1 MRGLSVALKTCVKKI
16 LFTASVFCSLSLD
29 ANILDKVNPL
39 SIDQAMQHAIKTH
52 PLILSAEGEY
62 RAAKS
67 ELTASRW
74 SRFPAL
80 GASAQESSTEV
91 KQEVTTAS
99 MPIWVGGR
107 INADIDLAKSK
118 RDGALAGIAEAQ
130 QTVMLETIGLF
141 FDYFKSEKKLEIA
154 AKNVDEHQRL
164 YEIIERRV
172 DAATSP
178 DVDAMLA
185 QARLQS
191 ARSAQIQAVSTK
203 NISKASLEL
212 TVGHVID
219 AVRVNNN
226 PAPLG
231 FDLNQALVT
240 GISVSPRIS
249 RIESEVKGFEANIKS
264 AKSALYPQI
273 SIGYEKRYNEPDPSP
288 LNVDEETFVS
298 VQFQPGAGFAVA
310 SSISA
315 AKQRKQSA
323 RDSLEAEKRELR
335 RQIKTA
341 WNEYTSVSFQL
352 DPSKLLVEATN
363 SVIESYL
370 RQYAVGKKSWLDVLN
385 AQREAT
391 QARNTLVDFE
401 VQYLTSL
408 YRLRVLMNEINP
420 TILGVKL

>member
-1 MRGLSVALKTCVKKI
+1 VRSLNNFKKI
-16 LFTASVFCSLSLD
+16 LALLLLSLSITLQ
-29 ANILDKVNPL
+29 AESASEVQAL
-39 SIDQAMQHAIKTH
+39 SVDQAIQHAIKTH
-52 PLILSAEGEY
+52 PLILSAEGQY

-74 SRFPAL
+74 SRFPTV
-80 GASAQESSTEV
+80 GASARENSFDQ
-91 KQEVTTAS
+91 KQDVTTAS
-99 MPIWVGGR
+99 MPLWMGGR
-107 INADIDLAKSK
+107 INADIDLAMSN
-118 RDGALAGIAEAQ
+118 RDGALSGISEAQ
-130 QTVMLETIGLF
+130 QSVMLETIGLF

-154 AKNVDEHQRL
+154 SLNVDEHQRL

-172 DAATSP
+172 EAATSP

-191 ARSAQIQAVSTK
+191 ARSAQIQAASVK
-203 NISKASLEL
+203 DISKASLEL
-212 TVGHVID
+212 TVGRVID
-219 AVRVNNN
+219 AVLVNNN
-226 PAPLG
+226 PEPFG
-231 FDLNQALVT
+231 ISLNEAVAT
-240 GISVSPRIS
+240 GIKVSPRIA
-249 RIESEVKGFEANIKS
+249 RIESEIKGFEANIKS
-264 AKSALYPQI
+264 AKSALYPQV
-273 SIGYEKRYNEPDPSP
+273 SLGYEKRFNDPDSSR
-288 LNVDEETFVS
+288 VDQEETFVS
-298 VQFQPGAGFAVA
+298 VQFQPGAGLAVA

-341 WNEYTSVSFQL
+341 WNEYASVSFQL
-352 DPSKLLVEATN
+352 EPSKMLVDATN

-401 VQYLTSL
+401 VQYLTSI

>member
-1 MRGLSVALKTCVKKI
+1 MSLKHRLKKI
-16 LFTASVFCSLSLD
+16 LIAVSLFGSLCASANNHD
-29 ANILDKVNPL
+29 AVTPL
-39 SIDQAMQHAIKTH
+39 SIDQAMQHALKTH

-74 SRFPAL
+74 SRFPTL

-91 KQEVTTAS
+91 KQDVTTAS

-107 INADIDLAKSK
+107 INAEIDLAKSK
-118 RDGALAGIAEAQ
+118 RDGALSGIAEAQ
-130 QTVMLETIGLF
+130 QTVMLETVGLF

-154 AKNVDEHQRL
+154 TQNVDEHQRL

-172 DAATSP
+172 EAATSP
-178 DVDAMLA
+178 DVDSMLA

-191 ARSAQIQAVSTK
+191 ARSAQIQATSAR
-203 NISKASLEL
+203 NIAKASLEL

-219 AVRVNNN
+219 AVRVINN
-226 PAPLG
+226 PEPLG
-231 FDLNQALVT
+231 FGLNQALVT
-240 GISVSPRIS
+240 GISVSPRIA
-249 RIESEVKGFEANIKS
+249 RLESDVKGFEANIKS

-273 SIGYEKRYNEPDPSP
+273 SLGYEKRFNDPDPSR
-288 LNVDEETFVS
+288 LDVDEETFVS

-341 WNEYTSVSFQL
+341 WNEYASVSFQL
-352 DPSKLLVEATN
+352 EPSKMLVDATT
-363 SVIESYL
+363 SVVESYL

-408 YRLRVLMNEINP
+408 YRLKVLMNEINP

>member
-1 MRGLSVALKTCVKKI
+1 MRSLNNFKKI
-16 LFTASVFCSLSLD
+16 LALLLLSLSITLQ
-29 ANILDKVNPL
+29 AESASEVQAL
-39 SIDQAMQHAIKTH
+39 SVDQAIQHAIKTH
-52 PLILSAEGEY
+52 PLILSAEGQY

-74 SRFPAL
+74 SRFPTV
-80 GASAQESSTEV
+80 GASARENSFDQ
-91 KQEVTTAS
+91 KQDVTTAS
-99 MPIWVGGR
+99 MPLWMGGR
-107 INADIDLAKSK
+107 INADIDLAMSN
-118 RDGALAGIAEAQ
+118 RDGALSGISEAQ
-130 QTVMLETIGLF
+130 QSVMLETIGLF

-154 AKNVDEHQRL
+154 SQTIDEHQRL
-164 YEIIERRV
+164 YDIIERRV
-172 DAATSP
+172 EAATSP

-191 ARSAQIQAVSTK
+191 ARSSQIQAASIK
-203 NISKASLEL
+203 DISKASLEL
-212 TVGHVID
+212 TVGRVID
-219 AVRVNNN
+219 AVLVNNN
-226 PAPLG
+226 PDPFG
-231 FDLNQALVT
+231 ISLNEAVAT
-240 GISVSPRIS
+240 GIAVSPRVA
-249 RIESEVKGFEANIKS
+249 RIESEIKGFDANIKL
-264 AKSALYPQI
+264 AKSALYPQV
-273 SIGYEKRYNEPDPSP
+273 SLGYEKRFNDPDSSR
-288 LNVDEETFVS
+288 VDQEETFVS
-298 VQFQPGAGFAVA
+298 VQFQPGAGLAVA

-341 WNEYTSVSFQL
+341 WNEYASVSFQL
-352 DPSKLLVEATN
+352 EPSKMLVDATN

-401 VQYLTSL
+401 VQYLTSI

-420 TILGVKL
+420 TILGVTL

>member
-1 MRGLSVALKTCVKKI
+1 MTSLNNFKKI
-16 LFTASVFCSLSLD
+16 LALLSLSVSITLQ
-29 ANILDKVNPL
+29 AESPSEAQAL
-39 SIDQAMQHAIKTH
+39 SVDQAMQYAIKTH
-52 PLILSAEGEY
+52 PLILSAEGQY

-67 ELTASRW
+67 ELAASRW
-74 SRFPAL
+74 SRFPTV
-80 GASAQESSTEV
+80 GASARENSFDE
-91 KQEVTTAS
+91 KQDVTTAS
-99 MPIWVGGR
+99 MPLWMGGR

-118 RDGALAGIAEAQ
+118 RDGALSGISEAQ
-130 QTVMLETIGLF
+130 QSVMLETIGLF

-154 AKNVDEHQRL
+154 SLNVDEHQRL

-172 DAATSP
+172 EAATSP

-191 ARSAQIQAVSTK
+191 ARSAQIQAASIK
-203 NISKASLEL
+203 DISKASLEL
-212 TVGHVID
+212 TVGRVID
-219 AVRVNNN
+219 AVLVNNN
-226 PAPLG
+226 PEPFG
-231 FDLNQALVT
+231 ISLNEAVAT
-240 GISVSPRIS
+240 GIKVSPRVA
-249 RIESEVKGFEANIKS
+249 RIESEIKGFEANIKS
-264 AKSALYPQI
+264 AKSALYPQV
-273 SIGYEKRYNEPDPSP
+273 SLGYEKRFNDPDSSR
-288 LNVDEETFVS
+288 VDQEETFVS
-298 VQFQPGAGFAVA
+298 VQFQPGAGLAVA

-315 AKQRKQSA
+315 AKLRKQSA

-341 WNEYTSVSFQL
+341 WNEYASVSFQL
-352 DPSKLLVEATN
+352 EPSKMLVDATN

-401 VQYLTSL
+401 VQYLTSI

>member
-1 MRGLSVALKTCVKKI
+1 LSLSVSIALQAESPSEAQA
-16 LFTASVFCSLSLD
+16 LSV
-29 ANILDKVNPL
+29 
-39 SIDQAMQHAIKTH
+39 DQAMQYAIKTH
-52 PLILSAEGEY
+52 PLILSAEGQY

-74 SRFPAL
+74 SRFPTV
-80 GASAQESSTEV
+80 GASARENSFDE
-91 KQEVTTAS
+91 KQDVTTAS
-99 MPIWVGGR
+99 MPLWMGGR

-118 RDGALAGIAEAQ
+118 RDGALSGISEAQ
-130 QTVMLETIGLF
+130 QSVMLETIGLF

-154 AKNVDEHQRL
+154 SLNVDEHQRL

-172 DAATSP
+172 EAATSP

-191 ARSAQIQAVSTK
+191 SRSAQIQAASIK
-203 NISKASLEL
+203 DISKASLEL
-212 TVGHVID
+212 TVGRVVD
-219 AVRVNNN
+219 AVLVNNN
-226 PAPLG
+226 PEPFG
-231 FDLNQALVT
+231 ISLNEAVAT
-240 GISVSPRIS
+240 GIKVSPRIA

-264 AKSALYPQI
+264 AKSALYPQV
-273 SIGYEKRYNEPDPSP
+273 SLGYEKRFNDPDSSR
-288 LNVDEETFVS
+288 VDQEETFVS
-298 VQFQPGAGFAVA
+298 VQFQPGAGLAVA

-341 WNEYTSVSFQL
+341 WNEYASVSFQL
-352 DPSKLLVEATN
+352 EPSKMLVDATN

-401 VQYLTSL
+401 VQYLTSI

>member
-1 MRGLSVALKTCVKKI
+1 VRSLNNFKKI
-16 LFTASVFCSLSLD
+16 LALLSLSVSITLQ
-29 ANILDKVNPL
+29 AESPSEAQAL
-39 SIDQAMQHAIKTH
+39 SVDQAMQYAIKTH
-52 PLILSAEGEY
+52 PLILSAEGQY

-74 SRFPAL
+74 SRFPTV
-80 GASAQESSTEV
+80 GASARENSFDE
-91 KQEVTTAS
+91 KQDVTTAS
-99 MPIWVGGR
+99 MPLWMGGR

-118 RDGALAGIAEAQ
+118 RDGALSGISEAQ
-130 QTVMLETIGLF
+130 QSVMLETIGLF

-154 AKNVDEHQRL
+154 SLNVDEHQRL

-172 DAATSP
+172 EAATSP

-191 ARSAQIQAVSTK
+191 SRSAQIQAASIK
-203 NISKASLEL
+203 DISKASLEL
-212 TVGHVID
+212 TVGRVID
-219 AVRVNNN
+219 AVLVNNN
-226 PAPLG
+226 PEPFG
-231 FDLNQALVT
+231 ISLNEAVAT
-240 GISVSPRIS
+240 GIAVSPRIA
-249 RIESEVKGFEANIKS
+249 RIESEIKGFEANIKS
-264 AKSALYPQI
+264 AKSALYPQV
-273 SIGYEKRYNEPDPSP
+273 SLGYEKRFNDPDSS
-288 LNVDEETFVS
+288 LVDQEETFVS
-298 VQFQPGAGFAVA
+298 VQFQPGAGLAVA

-323 RDSLEAEKRELR
+323 RDSLEAENRELR

-341 WNEYTSVSFQL
+341 WNEYASVSFQL
-352 DPSKLLVEATN
+352 EPSKMLVDATN

-401 VQYLTSL
+401 VQYLTSI

>member
-1 MRGLSVALKTCVKKI
+1 MRPLNNFKKTLALLLLSLSITLQAESPSELQALSV
-16 LFTASVFCSLSLD
+16 
-29 ANILDKVNPL
+29 
-39 SIDQAMQHAIKTH
+39 DQAIQYAIKTH
-52 PLILSAEGEY
+52 PLILSAEGQY

-74 SRFPAL
+74 SRFPTV
-80 GASAQESSTEV
+80 GASARENSFDQ
-91 KQEVTTAS
+91 KQDVTTAS
-99 MPIWVGGR
+99 MPIWMGGR
-107 INADIDLAKSK
+107 INADIDLAKSN
-118 RDGALAGIAEAQ
+118 RDGALSGISEAQ
-130 QTVMLETIGLF
+130 QSVMLETISLF

-154 AKNVDEHQRL
+154 SLNVDEHQRL

-172 DAATSP
+172 EAATSP

-191 ARSAQIQAVSTK
+191 SRSSQIQAASIK
-203 NISKASLEL
+203 DISKASLEL
-212 TVGHVID
+212 TVGRVID
-219 AVRVNNN
+219 AVLVNNN
-226 PAPLG
+226 PEPFG
-231 FDLNQALVT
+231 ISLNEAVAT
-240 GISVSPRIS
+240 GIKVSPRIA
-249 RIESEVKGFEANIKS
+249 RIESEIKGFEANIKS
-264 AKSALYPQI
+264 AKSALYPQV
-273 SIGYEKRYNEPDPSP
+273 SLGYEKRFNDPDSSR
-288 LNVDEETFVS
+288 VDQEETFVS
-298 VQFQPGAGFAVA
+298 VQFQPGAGLAVA

-341 WNEYTSVSFQL
+341 WNEYASVSFQL
-352 DPSKLLVEATN
+352 EPSKMLVDATN

-401 VQYLTSL
+401 VQYLTSI

>member
-1 MRGLSVALKTCVKKI
+1 MTSLNNFKKI
-16 LFTASVFCSLSLD
+16 LALLSLSVSITLQ
-29 ANILDKVNPL
+29 AESPSEAQAL
-39 SIDQAMQHAIKTH
+39 SVDQAMHYAIKTH
-52 PLILSAEGEY
+52 PLILSAEGQY

-74 SRFPAL
+74 SRFPTV
-80 GASAQESSTEV
+80 GASARENSFDQ
-91 KQEVTTAS
+91 KQDVTTAS
-99 MPIWVGGR
+99 MPLWMGGR

-118 RDGALAGIAEAQ
+118 RDGALSGISEAQ
-130 QTVMLETIGLF
+130 QSVMLETIGLF

-154 AKNVDEHQRL
+154 SLNVDEHQRL

-172 DAATSP
+172 EAATSP

-191 ARSAQIQAVSTK
+191 ARSAQIQAASIK
-203 NISKASLEL
+203 DISKASLEL
-212 TVGHVID
+212 TVGRVID
-219 AVRVNNN
+219 AVLVNNN
-226 PAPLG
+226 PEPFG
-231 FDLNQALVT
+231 ISLNEAVAT
-240 GISVSPRIS
+240 GIKVSPRIA

-264 AKSALYPQI
+264 AKSALYPQV
-273 SIGYEKRYNEPDPSP
+273 SLGYEKRFNDPDSSR
-288 LNVDEETFVS
+288 VDQEETFVS
-298 VQFQPGAGFAVA
+298 VQFQPGAGLALA

-341 WNEYTSVSFQL
+341 WNEYASVSFQL
-352 DPSKLLVEATN
+352 EPSKMLVDATN

-401 VQYLTSL
+401 VQYLTSI

>member
-1 MRGLSVALKTCVKKI
+1 MRSLNNFKKI
-16 LFTASVFCSLSLD
+16 LALLLLSLSISLQ
-29 ANILDKVNPL
+29 AESPSEVQAL
-39 SIDQAMQHAIKTH
+39 SVDQAMQYAIKTH
-52 PLILSAEGEY
+52 PLILSAEGQY

-74 SRFPAL
+74 SRFPTV
-80 GASAQESSTEV
+80 GASARENSFDE
-91 KQEVTTAS
+91 KQDVTTAS
-99 MPIWVGGR
+99 MPLWMGGR
-107 INADIDLAKSK
+107 INADIDLAKSN
-118 RDGALAGIAEAQ
+118 RDGAFSGISEAQ
-130 QTVMLETIGLF
+130 QSVMLETIGLF

-154 AKNVDEHQRL
+154 SQNIDEHQRL

-172 DAATSP
+172 EAATSP

-191 ARSAQIQAVSTK
+191 ARSSQIQAASIK
-203 NISKASLEL
+203 DISKASLEL
-212 TVGHVID
+212 TVGRVID
-219 AVRVNNN
+219 AVLVNNN
-226 PAPLG
+226 PDPFG
-231 FDLNQALVT
+231 ISLNEAVAT
-240 GISVSPRIS
+240 GIKVSPRIA
-249 RIESEVKGFEANIKS
+249 RIESEIKGFDANIKL
-264 AKSALYPQI
+264 AKSALYPQV
-273 SIGYEKRYNEPDPSP
+273 SLGYEKRFNDPDSSR
-288 LNVDEETFVS
+288 VDQEETFVS
-298 VQFQPGAGFAVA
+298 VQFQPGAGLAVA

-341 WNEYTSVSFQL
+341 WNEYASVSFQL
-352 DPSKLLVEATN
+352 EPSKMLVDATN

-401 VQYLTSL
+401 VQYLTSI

>member
-1 MRGLSVALKTCVKKI
+1 MITILLFLSFAVCADDIDSVKALSVE
-16 LFTASVFCSLSLD
+16 
-29 ANILDKVNPL
+29 
-39 SIDQAMQHAIKTH
+39 QAMQHAIKTH
-52 PLILSAEGEY
+52 PLIMSAEGQY

-67 ELTASRW
+67 ELAASRW
-74 SRFPAL
+74 SRFPTV
-80 GASAQESSTEV
+80 GASARENSFEQ
-91 KQEVTTAS
+91 KQDVTTAS
-99 MPIWVGGR
+99 MPIWMGGR
-107 INADIDLAKSK
+107 INADIDLAKSN
-118 RDGALAGIAEAQ
+118 RDGALFGIAEAQ
-130 QTVMLETIGLF
+130 QTVLLETVGLF

-154 AKNVDEHQRL
+154 TQNVDEHQRL

-172 DAATSP
+172 EAATSP
-178 DVDAMLA
+178 DVDTMLA

-191 ARSAQIQAVSTK
+191 ARSAQIQATSVRD
-203 NISKASLEL
+203 ISKASLEL

-219 AVRVNNN
+219 LVLVNNK
-226 PAPLG
+226 PGPLSIS
-231 FDLNQALVT
+231 LNDAVAT
-240 GISVSPRIS
+240 GISVSPRIA

-264 AKSALYPQI
+264 AKSALYPQV
-273 SIGYEKRYNEPDPSP
+273 SLGYEKRYNDPDQ
-288 LNVDEETFVS
+288 LRVDQEETFVS
-298 VQFQPGAGFAVA
+298 VQFQPGAGLAVA

-335 RQIKTA
+335 RQIKKA

-352 DPSKLLVEATN
+352 EPSKMLVDATT

-408 YRLRVLMNEINP
+408 YRLKVLMNEINP
-420 TILGVKL
+420 TTLGVKL

>member
-1 MRGLSVALKTCVKKI
+1 MTSLNNFKKI
-16 LFTASVFCSLSLD
+16 LALLSLSVSITLQ
-29 ANILDKVNPL
+29 AESPSEAQAL
-39 SIDQAMQHAIKTH
+39 SVDQAMQYAIKTH
-52 PLILSAEGEY
+52 PLILSAEGQY

-67 ELTASRW
+67 ELAASRW
-74 SRFPAL
+74 SRFPTV
-80 GASAQESSTEV
+80 GASARENSFDE
-91 KQEVTTAS
+91 KQDVTTAS
-99 MPIWVGGR
+99 MPLWMGGR

-118 RDGALAGIAEAQ
+118 RDGALSGISEAQ
-130 QTVMLETIGLF
+130 QSVMLETIGLF

-154 AKNVDEHQRL
+154 SLNVDEHQRL

-172 DAATSP
+172 EAATSP

-191 ARSAQIQAVSTK
+191 ARSAQIQAASIK
-203 NISKASLEL
+203 DISKASLEL
-212 TVGHVID
+212 TVGRVID
-219 AVRVNNN
+219 AVLVNNN
-226 PAPLG
+226 PEPFG
-231 FDLNQALVT
+231 ISLNEAVAT
-240 GISVSPRIS
+240 GIKVSPRIA

-264 AKSALYPQI
+264 AKSALYPQV
-273 SIGYEKRYNEPDPSP
+273 SLGYEKRFNDPDSSR
-288 LNVDEETFVS
+288 VDQEETFVS
-298 VQFQPGAGFAVA
+298 VQFQPGAGLAVA

-315 AKQRKQSA
+315 AKLRKQSA

-341 WNEYTSVSFQL
+341 WNEYASVSFQL
-352 DPSKLLVEATN
+352 EPSKMLVDATN

-401 VQYLTSL
+401 VQYLTSI

>member
-1 MRGLSVALKTCVKKI
+1 VRSLNNFKKIIALLSLSVSIALQAESPI
-16 LFTASVFCSLSLD
+16 EAQALSV
-29 ANILDKVNPL
+29 
-39 SIDQAMQHAIKTH
+39 DQAMQYAIKTH
-52 PLILSAEGEY
+52 PLILSAEGQY

-74 SRFPAL
+74 SRFPTV
-80 GASAQESSTEV
+80 GASARENSFDQ
-91 KQEVTTAS
+91 KQDVTTAS
-99 MPIWVGGR
+99 MPLWMGGR
-107 INADIDLAKSK
+107 INADIDLAKSN
-118 RDGALAGIAEAQ
+118 RDGALSGISEAQ
-130 QTVMLETIGLF
+130 QSVMLETIGLF

-154 AKNVDEHQRL
+154 SQNIDEHQRL

-172 DAATSP
+172 EAATSP

-191 ARSAQIQAVSTK
+191 ARSSQIQAASIK
-203 NISKASLEL
+203 DISKASLEL
-212 TVGHVID
+212 TVGRVID
-219 AVRVNNN
+219 AVLVNNN
-226 PAPLG
+226 PDPFG
-231 FDLNQALVT
+231 ISLNEAVAT
-240 GISVSPRIS
+240 GIAVSPRVA
-249 RIESEVKGFEANIKS
+249 RIESEIKGFDANIKL
-264 AKSALYPQI
+264 AKSALYPQV
-273 SIGYEKRYNEPDPSP
+273 SLGYEKRFNDPDSSR
-288 LNVDEETFVS
+288 VDQEETFVS
-298 VQFQPGAGFAVA
+298 VQFQPGAGLAVA

-341 WNEYTSVSFQL
+341 WNEYASVSFQL
-352 DPSKLLVEATN
+352 EPSKMLVDATN

-401 VQYLTSL
+401 VQYLTSI

>member
-1 MRGLSVALKTCVKKI
+1 VRSLNNFKKI
-16 LFTASVFCSLSLD
+16 LALLLLSLSITLQ
-29 ANILDKVNPL
+29 AESASEVQAL
-39 SIDQAMQHAIKTH
+39 SVDQAIQHAIKTH
-52 PLILSAEGEY
+52 PLILSAEGQY

-74 SRFPAL
+74 SRFPTV
-80 GASAQESSTEV
+80 GASARENSFDQ
-91 KQEVTTAS
+91 KQDVTTAS
-99 MPIWVGGR
+99 MPLWMGGR
-107 INADIDLAKSK
+107 INADIDLAMSN
-118 RDGALAGIAEAQ
+118 RDGALSGISEAQ
-130 QTVMLETIGLF
+130 QSVMLETIGLF

-154 AKNVDEHQRL
+154 SLNVDEHQRL

-172 DAATSP
+172 EAATSP

-191 ARSAQIQAVSTK
+191 ARSAQIQAASVK
-203 NISKASLEL
+203 DISKASLEL
-212 TVGHVID
+212 TVGRVID
-219 AVRVNNN
+219 AVLVNNN
-226 PAPLG
+226 PEP
-231 FDLNQALVT
+231 F
-240 GISVSPRIS
+240 GISLNEAVAMGIKVSPRIA
-249 RIESEVKGFEANIKS
+249 RIESEIKGFEANIKS
-264 AKSALYPQI
+264 AKSALYPQV
-273 SIGYEKRYNEPDPSP
+273 SLGYEKRFNDPDSSR
-288 LNVDEETFVS
+288 VDQEETFVS
-298 VQFQPGAGFAVA
+298 VQFQPGAGLAVA

-341 WNEYTSVSFQL
+341 WNEYASVSFQL
-352 DPSKLLVEATN
+352 EPSKMLVDATN

-401 VQYLTSL
+401 VQYLTSI

>member
-1 MRGLSVALKTCVKKI
+1 VALKNCIKKI
-16 LFTASVFCSLSLD
+16 LITASLLGSCSLS
-29 ANILDKVNPL
+29 ASNHAVVSL
-39 SIDQAMQHAIKTH
+39 SVDQAMQHAIKTH
-52 PLILSAEGEY
+52 PLISSAEGEY

-67 ELTASRW
+67 EVTASRW
-74 SRFPAL
+74 SRFPTL
-80 GASAQESSTEV
+80 GASAQESSTDV
-91 KQEVTTAS
+91 KQDVTTAS

-107 INADIDLAKSK
+107 INAEIDLAKSK
-118 RDGALAGIAEAQ
+118 RDGAFSGIAEAQ

-141 FDYFKSEKKLEIA
+141 FDYFSSEKKLEIA
-154 AKNVDEHQRL
+154 SQNVDEHQRL
-164 YEIIERRV
+164 FEIIERRV
-172 DAATSP
+172 QAETSP
-178 DVDAMLA
+178 DVDTMLA

-191 ARSAQIQAVSTK
+191 ARSAQIQAASFR
-203 NISKASLEL
+203 NIAKASLEL

-219 AVRVNNN
+219 AVRVNNKPESFN
-226 PAPLG
+226 IG
-231 FDLNQALVT
+231 LNEAVAT
-240 GISVSPRIS
+240 GISVSPRLA
-249 RIESEVKGFEANIKS
+249 RFESEVKGFDANIKS

-273 SIGYEKRYNEPDPSP
+273 SLGYEKRYNDPDPSP
-288 LNVDEETFVS
+288 LDVDEETFVS
-298 VQFQPGAGFAVA
+298 VQFQPGAGLAVA

-315 AKQRKQSA
+315 AKQRKLSA

-341 WNEYTSVSFQL
+341 WNEYTSVLFQL
-352 DPSKLLVEATN
+352 DPAKMLVNATS

-401 VQYLTSL
+401 VQHLTSL

-420 TILGVKL
+420 VMLGVKL

>member
-1 MRGLSVALKTCVKKI
+1 MTSLNNFKKIIALLSLMGSFGSVAESYDDIDALSV
-16 LFTASVFCSLSLD
+16 
-29 ANILDKVNPL
+29 
-39 SIDQAMQHAIKTH
+39 DQAMQYAIKTH
-52 PLILSAEGEY
+52 PLILSAEGQY

-67 ELTASRW
+67 DLTASRW
-74 SRFPAL
+74 SRFPTV
-80 GASAQESSTEV
+80 GASARENSFDE
-91 KQEVTTAS
+91 KQDVTTAS
-99 MPIWVGGR
+99 MPIWMGGR

-118 RDGALAGIAEAQ
+118 RDGALSGISEAQ
-130 QTVMLETIGLF
+130 QSVMLETIGLF

-154 AKNVDEHQRL
+154 GQNVDEHQRL

-172 DAATSP
+172 AAATSP
-178 DVDAMLA
+178 DVDTMLA

-191 ARSAQIQAVSTK
+191 ARSAQIQAASAK

-212 TVGHVID
+212 TVGRVID
-219 AVRVNNN
+219 AVLVNNN
-226 PAPLG
+226 PEPL
-231 FDLNQALVT
+231 DISLNEAVAT
-240 GISVSPRIS
+240 GISVSPRIA
-249 RIESEVKGFEANIKS
+249 RIESEVKGFEANIKT
-264 AKSALYPQI
+264 AKSALYPQVTL
-273 SIGYEKRYNEPDPSP
+273 GYEKRFNDPDSSR
-288 LNVDEETFVS
+288 VDQEETFLS

-341 WNEYTSVSFQL
+341 WNEYVSVSFQL
-352 DPSKLLVEATN
+352 DPSKMLVDATT

-401 VQYLTSL
+401 VQYLTSI

>member
-1 MRGLSVALKTCVKKI
+1 VRSLNNFKKI
-16 LFTASVFCSLSLD
+16 LALLLLSLSISLQ
-29 ANILDKVNPL
+29 AESPSEVQAL
-39 SIDQAMQHAIKTH
+39 SVDQAMQYAIKTH
-52 PLILSAEGEY
+52 PLILSAEGQY

-74 SRFPAL
+74 SRFPTV
-80 GASAQESSTEV
+80 GASARENSFDE
-91 KQEVTTAS
+91 KQDVTTAS
-99 MPIWVGGR
+99 MPLWMGGR
-107 INADIDLAKSK
+107 INADIDLAKSN
-118 RDGALAGIAEAQ
+118 RDGAFSGISEAQ
-130 QTVMLETIGLF
+130 QSVMLETIGLF

-154 AKNVDEHQRL
+154 SQNIDEHQRL

-172 DAATSP
+172 EAATSP

-191 ARSAQIQAVSTK
+191 ARSSQIQAASIK
-203 NISKASLEL
+203 DISKASLEL
-212 TVGHVID
+212 TVGRVID
-219 AVRVNNN
+219 AVLVNNN
-226 PAPLG
+226 PDPFG
-231 FDLNQALVT
+231 ISLNEAVAT
-240 GISVSPRIS
+240 GIKVSPRIA
-249 RIESEVKGFEANIKS
+249 RIESEIKGFDANIKL
-264 AKSALYPQI
+264 AKSALYPQV
-273 SIGYEKRYNEPDPSP
+273 SLGYEKRSIDPGSSG
-288 LNVDEETFVS
+288 DDQEETFVS
-298 VQFQPGAGFAVA
+298 VQFQPGAGLAVA

-341 WNEYTSVSFQL
+341 WNEYASVSFQL
-352 DPSKLLVEATN
+352 EPSKMLVDATN

-401 VQYLTSL
+401 VQYLISI

>member
-1 MRGLSVALKTCVKKI
+1 MTSLNNFKKI
-16 LFTASVFCSLSLD
+16 LALFLLSVSIILQAESPIEAQALS
-29 ANILDKVNPL
+29 V
-39 SIDQAMQHAIKTH
+39 DQAMQYAIKTH
-52 PLILSAEGEY
+52 PLILSAEGQY

-74 SRFPAL
+74 SRFPTV
-80 GASAQESSTEV
+80 GASARENSFDE
-91 KQEVTTAS
+91 KQDVTTAS
-99 MPIWVGGR
+99 MPLWMGGR

-118 RDGALAGIAEAQ
+118 RDGALSGISEAQ
-130 QTVMLETIGLF
+130 QSVMLETIGLF

-154 AKNVDEHQRL
+154 SLNVDEHQRL

-172 DAATSP
+172 EAETSP

-191 ARSAQIQAVSTK
+191 ARSAQIQAASIK
-203 NISKASLEL
+203 DISKASLEF
-212 TVGHVID
+212 TVGRVID
-219 AVRVNNN
+219 AVLVNNN
-226 PAPLG
+226 PEPFG
-231 FDLNQALVT
+231 ISLNEAVAT
-240 GISVSPRIS
+240 GIKVSPRIA

-264 AKSALYPQI
+264 AKSALYPQV
-273 SIGYEKRYNEPDPSP
+273 SLGYEKRFNDPGSSR
-288 LNVDEETFVS
+288 VDQEETFVS
-298 VQFQPGAGFAVA
+298 VQFQPGAGLAVA

-315 AKQRKQSA
+315 AKLRKQSA

-341 WNEYTSVSFQL
+341 WNEYASVSFQL
-352 DPSKLLVEATN
+352 EPSKMLVDATN

-401 VQYLTSL
+401 VQYLTSI

>member
-1 MRGLSVALKTCVKKI
+1 VRSLNNFKKIIALLSLSVSITLQAESPSEAQAL
-16 LFTASVFCSLSLD
+16 SV
-29 ANILDKVNPL
+29 
-39 SIDQAMQHAIKTH
+39 DQAMQYAIKTH
-52 PLILSAEGEY
+52 PLILSAEGQY

-74 SRFPAL
+74 SRFPTV
-80 GASAQESSTEV
+80 GASARENSFDE
-91 KQEVTTAS
+91 KQDVTTAS
-99 MPIWVGGR
+99 MPLWMGGR

-118 RDGALAGIAEAQ
+118 RDGALSGISEAQ
-130 QTVMLETIGLF
+130 QSVMLETIGLF

-154 AKNVDEHQRL
+154 SLNVDEHQRL

-172 DAATSP
+172 EAATSP

-191 ARSAQIQAVSTK
+191 SRSAQIQAASIK
-203 NISKASLEL
+203 DISKASLEL
-212 TVGHVID
+212 TVGRVVD
-219 AVRVNNN
+219 AVLVNNN
-226 PAPLG
+226 PEPFG
-231 FDLNQALVT
+231 ISLNEAVAT
-240 GISVSPRIS
+240 GIKVSPRIA

-264 AKSALYPQI
+264 AKSALYPQV
-273 SIGYEKRYNEPDPSP
+273 SLGYEKRFNDPDSSR
-288 LNVDEETFVS
+288 VDQEETFVS
-298 VQFQPGAGFAVA
+298 VQFQPGAGLAVA

-341 WNEYTSVSFQL
+341 WNEYASVSFQL
-352 DPSKLLVEATN
+352 EPSKMLVDATN

-401 VQYLTSL
+401 VQYLTSI

>member
-1 MRGLSVALKTCVKKI
+1 MTSLNNFKKI
-16 LFTASVFCSLSLD
+16 LALLSLSVSITLQ
-29 ANILDKVNPL
+29 AESPSEAQAL
-39 SIDQAMQHAIKTH
+39 SVDQAMQYAIKTH
-52 PLILSAEGEY
+52 PLILSAEGQY

-74 SRFPAL
+74 SRFPTV
-80 GASAQESSTEV
+80 GASARENSFDQ
-91 KQEVTTAS
+91 KQDVTTAS
-99 MPIWVGGR
+99 MPLWMGGR
-107 INADIDLAKSK
+107 INADIDLAKSN
-118 RDGALAGIAEAQ
+118 RDGALSGISEAQ
-130 QTVMLETIGLF
+130 QSVMLETIGLF

-154 AKNVDEHQRL
+154 SQNIDEHQRL

-172 DAATSP
+172 EAATSP

-191 ARSAQIQAVSTK
+191 ARSAQIQAASIK
-203 NISKASLEL
+203 DISKASLEL
-212 TVGHVID
+212 TVGRVID
-219 AVRVNNN
+219 AVLVNNN
-226 PAPLG
+226 PEPFG
-231 FDLNQALVT
+231 ISLNEAVAT
-240 GISVSPRIS
+240 GIKVSPRIA
-249 RIESEVKGFEANIKS
+249 RIESEIKGFDANIKL
-264 AKSALYPQI
+264 AKSALYPQV
-273 SIGYEKRYNEPDPSP
+273 SLGYEKRSIDPGSSG
-288 LNVDEETFVS
+288 DDQEETFVS
-298 VQFQPGAGFAVA
+298 VQFQPGAGLAVA

-341 WNEYTSVSFQL
+341 WNEYASVSFQL
-352 DPSKLLVEATN
+352 EPSKMLVDATN

-401 VQYLTSL
+401 VQYLTSI

>member
-1 MRGLSVALKTCVKKI
+1 VVNVTFLNSIKKLVITILLFLSFVLCADDIDSAKALSVE
-16 LFTASVFCSLSLD
+16 
-29 ANILDKVNPL
+29 
-39 SIDQAMQHAIKTH
+39 QAMQHAIRTH
-52 PLILSAEGEY
+52 PLIMSAEGQY

-67 ELTASRW
+67 ELAASRW
-74 SRFPAL
+74 SRFPTV
-80 GASAQESSTEV
+80 GASARENSFEQ
-91 KQEVTTAS
+91 KQDVTTAS
-99 MPIWVGGR
+99 MPIWMGGR
-107 INADIDLAKSK
+107 INADIDLAKSN
-118 RDGALAGIAEAQ
+118 RDGALSGIAEAQ
-130 QTVMLETIGLF
+130 QTVMLETVGLF

-154 AKNVDEHQRL
+154 TQNVDEHQRL

-172 DAATSP
+172 EAATSP
-178 DVDAMLA
+178 DVDTMLA

-191 ARSAQIQAVSTK
+191 ARSAQIQATSVRD
-203 NISKASLEL
+203 ISKASLEL

-219 AVRVNNN
+219 LVLVNNK
-226 PAPLG
+226 PGPLSIS
-231 FDLNQALVT
+231 LNDAVAT
-240 GISVSPRIS
+240 GISVSPRIA

-264 AKSALYPQI
+264 AKSALYPQV
-273 SIGYEKRYNEPDPSP
+273 SLGYEKRYNDPDQ
-288 LNVDEETFVS
+288 LRVDQEETFVS
-298 VQFQPGAGFAVA
+298 VQFQPGAGLAVA

-335 RQIKTA
+335 RQIKKA

-352 DPSKLLVEATN
+352 EPSKMLVDATT

-408 YRLRVLMNEINP
+408 YRLKVLMNEINP
-420 TILGVKL
+420 TTLGVKL

>member
-1 MRGLSVALKTCVKKI
+1 MTSLNNFKKI
-16 LFTASVFCSLSLD
+16 LALFSLSVSI
-29 ANILDKVNPL
+29 ILQAESPIEAQAL
-39 SIDQAMQHAIKTH
+39 SVDEAMQYAIKTH
-52 PLILSAEGEY
+52 PLILSAEGQY

-74 SRFPAL
+74 SRFPTV
-80 GASAQESSTEV
+80 GASARENSFDE
-91 KQEVTTAS
+91 KQDVTTAS
-99 MPIWVGGR
+99 MPLWMGGR

-118 RDGALAGIAEAQ
+118 RDGALSGISEAQ
-130 QTVMLETIGLF
+130 QSVMLETIGLF

-154 AKNVDEHQRL
+154 SLNVDEHQRL

-172 DAATSP
+172 EAETSP

-191 ARSAQIQAVSTK
+191 ARSAQIQAASIK
-203 NISKASLEL
+203 DISKASLEL
-212 TVGHVID
+212 TVGRVID
-219 AVRVNNN
+219 AVLVNNN
-226 PAPLG
+226 PEPFG
-231 FDLNQALVT
+231 ISLNEAVAT
-240 GISVSPRIS
+240 GIKVSPRIA

-264 AKSALYPQI
+264 AKSALYPQV
-273 SIGYEKRYNEPDPSP
+273 SLGYEKRFNDPGSSR
-288 LNVDEETFVS
+288 VDQEETFVS
-298 VQFQPGAGFAVA
+298 VQFQPGAGLAVA

-315 AKQRKQSA
+315 AKLRKQSA

-341 WNEYTSVSFQL
+341 WNEYASVSFQL
-352 DPSKLLVEATN
+352 EPSKMLVDATN

-401 VQYLTSL
+401 VQYLTSI

>member
-1 MRGLSVALKTCVKKI
+1 MALKNCIKKI
-16 LFTASVFCSLSLD
+16 LITASLLGSCSLS
-29 ANILDKVNPL
+29 ASNHAVVSL
-39 SIDQAMQHAIKTH
+39 SVDQAMQHAIKTH
-52 PLILSAEGEY
+52 PLISSAEGEY

-67 ELTASRW
+67 EVTASRW
-74 SRFPAL
+74 SRFPTL
-80 GASAQESSTEV
+80 GASAQESSTDV
-91 KQEVTTAS
+91 KQDVTTAS

-107 INADIDLAKSK
+107 INAEIDLAKSK
-118 RDGALAGIAEAQ
+118 RDGAFSGIAEAQ

-141 FDYFKSEKKLEIA
+141 FDYFSSEKKLEIA
-154 AKNVDEHQRL
+154 SQNVDEHQRL
-164 YEIIERRV
+164 FEIIERRV
-172 DAATSP
+172 QAETSP
-178 DVDAMLA
+178 DVDTMLA

-191 ARSAQIQAVSTK
+191 ARSAQIQAASFR
-203 NISKASLEL
+203 NIAKASLEL

-219 AVRVNNN
+219 AVRVNNKPEPFN
-226 PAPLG
+226 IG
-231 FDLNQALVT
+231 LNEAVAT
-240 GISVSPRIS
+240 GISVSPRLA
-249 RIESEVKGFEANIKS
+249 RFESEVKGFDANIKS

-273 SIGYEKRYNEPDPSP
+273 SLGYEKRYNDPDPSP
-288 LNVDEETFVS
+288 LDVDEETFVS

-315 AKQRKQSA
+315 AKQRKLSA

-341 WNEYTSVSFQL
+341 WNEYTSVLFQL
-352 DPSKLLVEATN
+352 DPAKMLVNATS

-401 VQYLTSL
+401 VQHLTSL

-420 TILGVKL
+420 VMLGVKL

>member
-1 MRGLSVALKTCVKKI
+1 
-16 LFTASVFCSLSLD
+16 
-29 ANILDKVNPL
+29 
-39 SIDQAMQHAIKTH
+39 MQHALKTH

-74 SRFPAL
+74 SRFPTL

-91 KQEVTTAS
+91 KQDVTTAS

-107 INADIDLAKSK
+107 INAEIDLAKSK
-118 RDGALAGIAEAQ
+118 RDGALSGIAEAQ
-130 QTVMLETIGLF
+130 QTVMLETVGLF

-154 AKNVDEHQRL
+154 AQNVDEHQRL

-172 DAATSP
+172 EAETSP
-178 DVDAMLA
+178 DVDSMLA

-191 ARSAQIQAVSTK
+191 ARSAQIQAVSAR
-203 NISKASLEL
+203 NIAKASLEL

-226 PAPLG
+226 PEPLG
-231 FDLNQALVT
+231 FSLNQALVT
-240 GISVSPRIS
+240 GVSVSPRIA
-249 RIESEVKGFEANIKS
+249 RFESDVKGFEANIKS
-264 AKSALYPQI
+264 AKSALYPQV
-273 SIGYEKRYNEPDPSP
+273 SLGYEKRYNDPDPTR
-288 LNVDEETFVS
+288 VDEEAFVS

-315 AKQRKQSA
+315 AKQRKLSA

-352 DPSKLLVEATN
+352 EPSKLLVDATN

-401 VQYLTSL
+401 VQYLASL
-408 YRLRVLMNEINP
+408 YRLEILMNVINP

>member
-1 MRGLSVALKTCVKKI
+1 VTSLNNFKKI
-16 LFTASVFCSLSLD
+16 LALLSLSVSITLQ
-29 ANILDKVNPL
+29 AESPIEAQAL
-39 SIDQAMQHAIKTH
+39 SVDQAMQYAIKTH
-52 PLILSAEGEY
+52 PLILSAEGQY

-74 SRFPAL
+74 SRFPTV
-80 GASAQESSTEV
+80 GASARENSFDQ
-91 KQEVTTAS
+91 KQDVTTAS
-99 MPIWVGGR
+99 MPLWMGGR

-118 RDGALAGIAEAQ
+118 RDGALSGISEAQ
-130 QTVMLETIGLF
+130 QSVMLETIGLF

-154 AKNVDEHQRL
+154 SLNVDEHQRL

-172 DAATSP
+172 EAATSP

-191 ARSAQIQAVSTK
+191 ARSAQIQAASVK
-203 NISKASLEL
+203 DISKASLEL
-212 TVGHVID
+212 TVGRVID
-219 AVRVNNN
+219 AVLVNNN
-226 PAPLG
+226 PEPFG
-231 FDLNQALVT
+231 ISLNEAVAT
-240 GISVSPRIS
+240 GIKVSPRIA
-249 RIESEVKGFEANIKS
+249 RIESEIKGFEANIKS
-264 AKSALYPQI
+264 AKSALYPQV
-273 SIGYEKRYNEPDPSP
+273 SLGYEKRFNDPDSSR
-288 LNVDEETFVS
+288 VDQEETFVS
-298 VQFQPGAGFAVA
+298 VQFQPGAGLAVA

-341 WNEYTSVSFQL
+341 WNEYASVSFQL
-352 DPSKLLVEATN
+352 EPSKMLVDATN

-401 VQYLTSL
+401 VQYLTSI

>member
-1 MRGLSVALKTCVKKI
+1 MALKNCINKILVTAFVFGSFELNAENHDADNSLSV
-16 LFTASVFCSLSLD
+16 
-29 ANILDKVNPL
+29 
-39 SIDQAMQHAIKTH
+39 DQAMQHAIMTH
-52 PLILSAEGEY
+52 PLILSAEGQY

-74 SRFPAL
+74 SRFPTV

-91 KQEVTTAS
+91 KQDVTTAS
-99 MPIWVGGR
+99 MPIWMGGR

-118 RDGALAGIAEAQ
+118 RDGALSGIAEAQ

-154 AKNVDEHQRL
+154 SKNVDEHQRL

-172 DAATSP
+172 AAATSP
-178 DVDAMLA
+178 DVDTMLA

-191 ARSAQIQAVSTK
+191 ARSAQIQAASVR

-212 TVGHVID
+212 TVGQVID

-226 PAPLG
+226 PEALG
-231 FDLNQALVT
+231 FSLNEAVAT
-240 GISVSPRIS
+240 GISVSPRIA

-264 AKSALYPQI
+264 AKSALYPQV
-273 SIGYEKRYNEPDPSP
+273 SLGYEKRYNDPDPSRIA
-288 LNVDEETFVS
+288 EETFVS
-298 VQFQPGAGFAVA
+298 VEFQPGAGFALA

-341 WNEYTSVSFQL
+341 WNEYSSVLFQL
-352 DPSKLLVEATN
+352 EPSRKLVDATT

-401 VQYLTSL
+401 VQYLTSW
-408 YRLRVLMNEINP
+408 YRLKVLMNEINP
-420 TILGVKL
+420 TILGVEL

>member
-1 MRGLSVALKTCVKKI
+1 VTSLNNFKKI
-16 LFTASVFCSLSLD
+16 LALLSLSVSITLQ
-29 ANILDKVNPL
+29 AESPSEAQAL
-39 SIDQAMQHAIKTH
+39 SVDQAMQYAIKTH
-52 PLILSAEGEY
+52 PLILSAEGQY

-74 SRFPAL
+74 SRFPTV
-80 GASAQESSTEV
+80 GASARENSFDQ
-91 KQEVTTAS
+91 KQDVTTAS
-99 MPIWVGGR
+99 MPLWMGGR

-118 RDGALAGIAEAQ
+118 RDGALSGISEAQ
-130 QTVMLETIGLF
+130 QSVMLETIGLF

-154 AKNVDEHQRL
+154 SLNVDEHQRL

-172 DAATSP
+172 EAATSP

-191 ARSAQIQAVSTK
+191 ARSAQIQAASIK
-203 NISKASLEL
+203 DISKASLEL
-212 TVGHVID
+212 TVGRVID
-219 AVRVNNN
+219 AVLVNNN
-226 PAPLG
+226 PEPFG
-231 FDLNQALVT
+231 ISLNEAVAT
-240 GISVSPRIS
+240 GIKVSPRIA

-264 AKSALYPQI
+264 AKSALYPQV
-273 SIGYEKRYNEPDPSP
+273 SLGYEKRFNDPDSSR
-288 LNVDEETFVS
+288 VDQEETFVS
-298 VQFQPGAGFAVA
+298 VQFQPGAGLAVA

-341 WNEYTSVSFQL
+341 WNEYASVSFQL
-352 DPSKLLVEATN
+352 EPSKMLVDATN

-401 VQYLTSL
+401 VQYLTSI

>member
-1 MRGLSVALKTCVKKI
+1 MRSLNNFKKIIALLSLSVSIALQAESPI
-16 LFTASVFCSLSLD
+16 EAQALSV
-29 ANILDKVNPL
+29 
-39 SIDQAMQHAIKTH
+39 DQAMQYAIKTH
-52 PLILSAEGEY
+52 PLILSAEGQY

-74 SRFPAL
+74 SRFPTV
-80 GASAQESSTEV
+80 GASARENSFDE
-91 KQEVTTAS
+91 KQDVTTAS
-99 MPIWVGGR
+99 MPLWMGGR
-107 INADIDLAKSK
+107 INADIDLAKSN
-118 RDGALAGIAEAQ
+118 RDGALSGISEAQ
-130 QTVMLETIGLF
+130 QSVMLETIGLF

-154 AKNVDEHQRL
+154 SQNIDEHQRL

-172 DAATSP
+172 EAATSP

-191 ARSAQIQAVSTK
+191 ARSAQIQAASIK
-203 NISKASLEL
+203 DISKASLEL
-212 TVGHVID
+212 TVGRVID
-219 AVRVNNN
+219 AVLVNNN
-226 PAPLG
+226 PDPFGISLIEAV
-231 FDLNQALVT
+231 AT
-240 GISVSPRIS
+240 GIAVSPRVA
-249 RIESEVKGFEANIKS
+249 RIESEIKGFDANIKL
-264 AKSALYPQI
+264 AKSALYPQV
-273 SIGYEKRYNEPDPSP
+273 SLGYEKRFNDPDSSR
-288 LNVDEETFVS
+288 VDQEETFVS
-298 VQFQPGAGFAVA
+298 VQFQPGAGLAVA

-341 WNEYTSVSFQL
+341 WNEYASVSFQL
-352 DPSKLLVEATN
+352 EPSKMLVDATN

-401 VQYLTSL
+401 VQYLTSI

>member
-1 MRGLSVALKTCVKKI
+1 VAFLNSIKKLVLISFLCTPYAIATDSLGSFSSLSVE
-16 LFTASVFCSLSLD
+16 
-29 ANILDKVNPL
+29 
-39 SIDQAMQHAIKTH
+39 QAMQFAINTH
-52 PLILSAEGEY
+52 PLILSAEGQY

-67 ELTASRW
+67 ELAASRW
-74 SRFPAL
+74 SRFPTV

-91 KQEVTTAS
+91 KQDVTTAS
-99 MPIWVGGR
+99 MPIWMGGR

-118 RDGALAGIAEAQ
+118 RDGALSGVSEAQ
-130 QTVMLETIGLF
+130 QTVMLETIGFF

-154 AKNVDEHQRL
+154 SQNVDEHLRL

-172 DAATSP
+172 AAETSP

-191 ARSAQIQAVSTK
+191 ARSAQIQAISVRD
-203 NISKASLEL
+203 ISKASLEL
-212 TVGHVID
+212 TVGQEIVS
-219 AVRVNNN
+219 VLVEES
-226 PAPLG
+226 PEPLG
-231 FDLNQALVT
+231 LNLSEAVALGV
-240 GISVSPRIS
+240 SVSPRIA

-264 AKSALYPQI
+264 AKSALYPQV
-273 SIGYEKRYNEPDPSP
+273 SLSYEKRYNDPDPSR
-288 LNVDEETFVS
+288 VDQEETFVS

-341 WNEYTSVSFQL
+341 WNEYASVLSQLEPSKMLVDATTSV
-352 DPSKLLVEATN
+352 V
-363 SVIESYL
+363 ESYL

-408 YRLRVLMNEINP
+408 YRLKVLMNEINP

>member
-1 MRGLSVALKTCVKKI
+1 MVNVTFLNSIKKLVITILLFLSFAVCADDIDSAKALSVE
-16 LFTASVFCSLSLD
+16 
-29 ANILDKVNPL
+29 
-39 SIDQAMQHAIKTH
+39 QAMQHAIKTH
-52 PLILSAEGEY
+52 PLIMSAEGQY

-67 ELTASRW
+67 ELAASRW
-74 SRFPAL
+74 SRFPTV
-80 GASAQESSTEV
+80 GASARENSFEQ
-91 KQEVTTAS
+91 KQDVTTAS
-99 MPIWVGGR
+99 MPIWMGGR
-107 INADIDLAKSK
+107 INADIDLAKSN
-118 RDGALAGIAEAQ
+118 RDGALSGIAEAQ
-130 QTVMLETIGLF
+130 QTVLLETVGLF

-154 AKNVDEHQRL
+154 TQNVDEHQRL

-172 DAATSP
+172 EAATSP
-178 DVDAMLA
+178 DVDTMLA

-191 ARSAQIQAVSTK
+191 ARSAQIQATSVRD
-203 NISKASLEL
+203 ISKASLEL

-219 AVRVNNN
+219 LVLVNNK
-226 PAPLG
+226 PAPLSIS
-231 FDLNQALVT
+231 LNDAVAT
-240 GISVSPRIS
+240 GISVSPRIA

-264 AKSALYPQI
+264 AKSALYPQV
-273 SIGYEKRYNEPDPSP
+273 SLGYEKRYNDPDQ
-288 LNVDEETFVS
+288 LRVDQEETFVS
-298 VQFQPGAGFAVA
+298 VQFQPGAGLAVA

-335 RQIKTA
+335 RQIKKA

-352 DPSKLLVEATN
+352 EPSKMLVDATT

-408 YRLRVLMNEINP
+408 YRLKVLMNEINP
-420 TILGVKL
+420 TTLGVKL

>member
-1 MRGLSVALKTCVKKI
+1 LRGLNVTSLNNFKKI
-16 LFTASVFCSLSLD
+16 IALLSLSVSIALQ
-29 ANILDKVNPL
+29 AESSIKEQAL
-39 SIDQAMQHAIKTH
+39 SVDQAMQYAIKTH
-52 PLILSAEGEY
+52 PLILSAEGQY

-74 SRFPAL
+74 SRFPTV
-80 GASAQESSTEV
+80 GASARENSFDQ
-91 KQEVTTAS
+91 KQDVTTAS
-99 MPIWVGGR
+99 MPLWMGGR
-107 INADIDLAKSK
+107 INADIDLAKSN
-118 RDGALAGIAEAQ
+118 RDGALSGISEAQ
-130 QTVMLETIGLF
+130 QSVMLETIGLF

-154 AKNVDEHQRL
+154 SQNIDEHQRL
-164 YEIIERRV
+164 FEIIERRV
-172 DAATSP
+172 EAATSP

-191 ARSAQIQAVSTK
+191 ARSAQIQAASIK
-203 NISKASLEL
+203 DISKASLEL
-212 TVGHVID
+212 TVGRVID
-219 AVRVNNN
+219 AVLVNNN
-226 PAPLG
+226 PEPFG
-231 FDLNQALVT
+231 ISLNEAVAT
-240 GISVSPRIS
+240 GIKVSPRIA
-249 RIESEVKGFEANIKS
+249 RIESEIKGFEANIKS
-264 AKSALYPQI
+264 AKSALYPQV
-273 SIGYEKRYNEPDPSP
+273 SLGYEKRFNDPDSSR
-288 LNVDEETFVS
+288 VDQEETFVS
-298 VQFQPGAGFAVA
+298 VQFQPGAGLAVA

-341 WNEYTSVSFQL
+341 WNEYASVSFQL
-352 DPSKLLVEATN
+352 EPSKMLVVATN

-401 VQYLTSL
+401 VQYLTSI

>member
-1 MRGLSVALKTCVKKI
+1 VRSLNNFKKI
-16 LFTASVFCSLSLD
+16 LALLSLSVSITLQ
-29 ANILDKVNPL
+29 AESPSEAQAL
-39 SIDQAMQHAIKTH
+39 SVDQAMQYAIKTH
-52 PLILSAEGEY
+52 PLILSAEGQY

-74 SRFPAL
+74 SRFPTV
-80 GASAQESSTEV
+80 GASARENSFDE
-91 KQEVTTAS
+91 KQDVTTAS
-99 MPIWVGGR
+99 MPLWMGGR

-118 RDGALAGIAEAQ
+118 RDGALSGISEAQ
-130 QTVMLETIGLF
+130 QSVMLETIGLF

-154 AKNVDEHQRL
+154 SLNVDEHQRL

-172 DAATSP
+172 EAATSP

-191 ARSAQIQAVSTK
+191 ARSAQIQAASIK
-203 NISKASLEL
+203 DISKASLEL
-212 TVGHVID
+212 TVGRVID
-219 AVRVNNN
+219 AVLVNNN
-226 PAPLG
+226 PEPFG
-231 FDLNQALVT
+231 ISLNEAVAT
-240 GISVSPRIS
+240 GIAVSPRIA
-249 RIESEVKGFEANIKS
+249 RIESEIKGFEANIKS
-264 AKSALYPQI
+264 AKSALYPQV
-273 SIGYEKRYNEPDPSP
+273 SLGYEKRFNDPDSSR
-288 LNVDEETFVS
+288 VDQEETFVS
-298 VQFQPGAGFAVA
+298 VQFQPGAGLAVA

-341 WNEYTSVSFQL
+341 WNEYASVSFQL
-352 DPSKLLVEATN
+352 EPSKMLVDATN

-401 VQYLTSL
+401 VQYLTSI

>member
-1 MRGLSVALKTCVKKI
+1 VTSLNNFKKI
-16 LFTASVFCSLSLD
+16 LALLSLSVSITLQ
-29 ANILDKVNPL
+29 AESPSEAQAL
-39 SIDQAMQHAIKTH
+39 SVDQAMQYAIKTH
-52 PLILSAEGEY
+52 PLILSAEGQY

-74 SRFPAL
+74 SRFPTV
-80 GASAQESSTEV
+80 GASARENSFDE
-91 KQEVTTAS
+91 KQDVTTAS
-99 MPIWVGGR
+99 MPLWMGGR

-118 RDGALAGIAEAQ
+118 RDGALSGISEAQ
-130 QTVMLETIGLF
+130 QSVMLETIGLF

-154 AKNVDEHQRL
+154 SLNVDEHQRL

-172 DAATSP
+172 EAATSP

-191 ARSAQIQAVSTK
+191 SRSAQIQAASIK
-203 NISKASLEL
+203 DISKASLEL
-212 TVGHVID
+212 TVGRVVD
-219 AVRVNNN
+219 AVLVNNN
-226 PAPLG
+226 PEPFG
-231 FDLNQALVT
+231 ISLNEAVAT
-240 GISVSPRIS
+240 GIKVSPRIA

-264 AKSALYPQI
+264 AKSALYPQV
-273 SIGYEKRYNEPDPSP
+273 SLGYEKRFNDPDSSR
-288 LNVDEETFVS
+288 VDQEETFVS
-298 VQFQPGAGFAVA
+298 VQFQPGAGLAVA

-341 WNEYTSVSFQL
+341 WNEYASVSFQL
-352 DPSKLLVEATN
+352 EPSKMLVDATN

-401 VQYLTSL
+401 VQYLTSI